1 MLPRMMTRMSFCTL
15 LVVAACTAAVRPLV
29 AEPAEAPQTGVWDLT
44 DLYPSEAAWEE
55 ARERV
60 TARVDGLTSYRGT
73 LGDSAQAMLE
83 ALTEISDTRKEA
95 TRLLVY
101 ANLKNDEDQRVTE
114 SQARLAKARTLA
126 ARAEEATAWTGP
138 EILKVGE
145 ATVERFIEEEPGLQ
159 KFAFVL
165 RDVLR
170 RAPHT
175 LSDEGEE
182 LMAQAS
188 LVLSAPYQ
196 IYSLFANADIPWPTI
211 TLSTGEEATLT
222 QAVYTRY
229 RSAPNRDDR
238 KKVFDAFF
246 GTWKQYADGL
256 GGTLDTEVQSNVF
269 QARARRYESVLQQ
282 NLFADALP
290 REVYTTL
297 VEEVNAALPVFQRY
311 LKLRGRMLGIDDLRY
326 YDLYPP
332 LVETGE
338 KEVFDLERSR
348 KITLEALRPLGAAYL
363 SELEHGLSQHWMHSH
378 PQPGK
383 QSGAYMEGDA
393 YDVHPYL
400 LLNHNDDYESLTT
413 FAHEWGHAV
422 HTVLAA
428 QANPW
433 ETYSYST
440 FIAEMASTINEIL
453 LQEYMI
459 AHARSNEEK
468 LFYLGQAVESLRT
481 TLFRQTMFAEFELR
495 IHETVERGEPLTGAR
510 MTEIYRD
517 LLERYHGHN
526 QGVLTIDALYAHEW
540 EYIPHFYLDFYV
552 FQYATSIS
560 GAAWF
565 AEQFLAGD
573 EAVRDAF
580 LRVLKAGGSDY
591 PHEILVREAGL
602 DMTGPDAYRAV
613 IRRMTSLLDRIEVL
627 LDEEG
632 D

>member
-1 MLPRMMTRMSFCTL
+1 MLPRMMARMSFCTL
-15 LVVAACTAAVRPLV
+15 LLVAACTTAARPLV
-29 AEPAEAPQTGVWDLT
+29 AQPPEAPRTDVWDLT
-44 DLYPSEAAWEE
+44 DLYPSVDAWEE

-60 TARVDGLTSYRGT
+60 AARVDRLTGYRGT

-95 TRLLVY
+95 ARLFVY
-101 ANLKNDEDQRVTE
+101 AHLENDEDQRVAE
-114 SQARLAKARTLA
+114 SQARLARARTLA
-126 ARAEEATAWTGP
+126 ARAEEATAWTDP
-138 EILKVGE
+138 EILKVGKT
-145 ATVERFIEEEPGLQ
+145 TVERFIEEEPGLQ
-159 KFAFVL
+159 KFAFAL
-165 RDVLR
+165 RDTLR
-170 RAPHT
+170 QAPHT
-175 LSDEGEE
+175 LSDGGEE

-188 LVLSAPYQ
+188 LVLSAPFQ
-196 IYSLFANADIPWPTI
+196 IYNLLANADIPWPTI

-222 QAVYTRY
+222 QAGYTRY
-229 RSAPNRDDR
+229 RSVPNREDR
-238 KKVFDAFF
+238 RKVFDAFF

-297 VEEVNAALPVFQRY
+297 VEEVNAALPVFHRY

-332 LVETGE
+332 LVEAGE
-338 KEVFDLERSR
+338 EVFDLERSR
-348 KITLEALRPLGAAYL
+348 KITLEALRPLGPAYL
-363 SELEHGLSQHWMHSH
+363 SELEHGLSQHWMHGH

-383 QSGAYMEGDA
+383 RSGAYTEGGA

-422 HTVLAA
+422 HAVLASE
-428 QANPW
+428 ANPW

-481 TLFRQTMFAEFELR
+481 TLFRQTMFAEFELL
-495 IHETVERGEPLTGAR
+495 IHETVEKGEPLTGAS
-510 MTEIYRD
+510 MTETYRE
-517 LLERYHGHN
+517 LLERYHGHD
-526 QGVLTIDALYAHEW
+526 QGVLTIDELYAHEW

-552 FQYATSIS
+552 FQYATSIT

-580 LRVLKAGGSDY
+580 LRVLRAGGSDY
-591 PHEILVREAGL
+591 PHDILVREAGL
-602 DMTGPDAYRAV
+602 DMTKPDAYRPV
-613 IRRMTSLLDRIEVL
+613 IRRMTGLLDRIEAL
-627 LDEEG
+627 LGEEG
-632 D
+632 E